1 VFNAPQPRSRLY
13 TKAADYAGL
22 LSGGLFGRSR
32 GEEVAELERALAAY
46 LAIGHVIA
54 VPQARVGI
62 YLAIKHLVRRGRK
75 VILSPYTI
83 ADVVNMVVCAGAV
96 PVFADV
102 AADGSCNIDP
112 NAVANL
118 LDVERDVGAVMVTH
132 FYGLAC
138 DMEPIRQACTRAGVP
153 LIEDAAQAFG
163 ARASGRLVGTLGQ
176 AGIFSFGLLKNI
188 TGFLGGAVAT
198 GDPDLARAIRAELKS
213 YPVTARRDLWKKAAK
228 GAAFDIATEPA
239 IFDSAVYWLFRRAYL
254 KQKEFFKNQLDTDAN
269 PVAYT
274 EFPKR
279 YACRMS
285 EAQAAIIRT
294 QLARCDAQS
303 AERIGKAALYHAG
316 LKDVAGLT
324 LPPFRQDGSHIY
336 LYYTILARDRDGLAR
351 SMTRQYRDVQ
361 VSHHRNCASLACF
374 AEFSRPCPNA
384 ETASRQALYLPTYP
398 GYRLDQVEANIAAIR
413 RYAQDQKWT

>member
-1 VFNAPQPRSRLY
+1 MFNAPQPRSRLY
-13 TKAADYAGL
+13 TTAAAYAGL
-22 LSGGLFGRSR
+22 LSGGLFGHR
-32 GEEVAELERALAAY
+32 GGAVAELERALADY
-46 LAIGHVIA
+46 LAIDHVVV

-96 PVFADV
+96 PVFADI

-112 NAVANL
+112 IAVTDL
-118 LDVERDVGAVMVTH
+118 LDRERDVGAVMVTH

-138 DMEPIRQACTRAGVP
+138 EIEPIRQACVRVGVP

-163 ARASGRLVGTLGQ
+163 TKVSSQFAGTIGQ

-198 GDPDLARAIRAELKS
+198 RDPELARAIRTELDS
-213 YPVTARRDLWKKAAK
+213 YPVTTRRNLWKKAAK

-239 IFDSAVYWLFRRAYL
+239 IFDSAVYWLFRQAYL
-254 KQKEFFKNQLDTDAN
+254 QQREFFKNQLDTDAN

-285 EAQAAIIRT
+285 DAQGAIIRA
-294 QLARCDAQS
+294 QLSRCDAQS
-303 AERIGKAALYHAG
+303 AERIGKAAVYHAG
-316 LKDVAGLT
+316 LKDVTGLT

-336 LYYTILARDRDGLAR
+336 LYYTILACDRDGLAR

-361 VSHHRNCASLACF
+361 VSHHRNCASLPCF

-384 ETASRQALYLPTYP
+384 ERASQQALYLPTYP
-398 GYRLDQVEANIAAIR
+398 GYRRDQVEANIAAIR

>member
-13 TKAADYAGL
+13 TTAAAYAGL
-22 LSGGLFGRSR
+22 LSGGLFSCDR
-32 GEEVAELERALAAY
+32 GGAITELERALADY
-46 LAIGHVIA
+46 LAIDHVIA

-62 YLAIKHLVRRGRK
+62 YLTIKHLVRRGRK

-96 PVFADV
+96 PVFADIV
-102 AADGSCNIDP
+102 GDGSCNIDP
-112 NAVANL
+112 NAVADL
-118 LDVERDVGAVMVTH
+118 LDRERDVGAVMVTH

-138 DMEPIRQACTRAGVP
+138 KIEPIREACARAKVP

-163 ARASGRLVGTLGQ
+163 AKTSGKLVGTVGQ

-198 GDPDLARAIRAELKS
+198 GDPELAPAIRAELES

-239 IFDSAVYWLFRRAYL
+239 IFDSAVYWLFRHAYL
-254 KQKEFFKNQLDTDAN
+254 QQKEFFKNQLDTDAN

-285 EAQAAIIRT
+285 DAQAAIIRA
-294 QLARCDAQS
+294 QLSRCEAQS
-303 AERIGKAALYHAG
+303 TERISKAAVYRAG

-361 VSHHRNCASLACF
+361 VSHHRNCASLSCYAQ
-374 AEFSRPCPNA
+374 FSRSCPNA
-384 ETASRQALYLPTYP
+384 ETASQQALYLPTYP

>member
-13 TKAADYAGL
+13 TTATAYAGL
-22 LSGGLFGRSR
+22 LTSGLFGHSG
-32 GEEVAELERALAAY
+32 GEAVTELERALGDH
-46 LAIGHVIA
+46 LAVDHVIA

-62 YLAIKHLVRRGRK
+62 HLAIKHLVRRGRK

-83 ADVVNMVVCAGAV
+83 ADIVNMVVCAGAV
-96 PVFADV
+96 PVFADIV
-102 AADGSCNIDP
+102 ADGSCNIDP
-112 NAVANL
+112 LAVASL
-118 LDVERDVGAVMVTH
+118 LDRERDVGAVMVTH

-138 DMEPIRQACTRAGVP
+138 EIEPIRNACERAGVP

-163 ARASGRLVGTLGQ
+163 ARASGKFVGTLGK

-188 TGFLGGAVAT
+188 TGFLGGAIAT
-198 GDPDLARAIRAELKS
+198 SDPNLARAIRAELDA
-213 YPVTARRDLWKKAAK
+213 YPVVARRELWKKAAK

-239 IFDSAVYWLFRRAYL
+239 IFDSTVYWLFRHAYL
-254 KQKEFFKNQLDTDAN
+254 QQKEFFKNQLDTDAN
-269 PVAYT
+269 PVAYA
-274 EFPKR
+274 ELPNR

-285 EAQAAIIRT
+285 EAQAAIIRA
-294 QLARCDAQS
+294 QLSHCDAQS
-303 AERIGKAALYHAG
+303 AERIGKAAVYHVG
-316 LKDVAGLT
+316 LQEIAGLT

-374 AEFSRPCPNA
+374 AKFARPCPNA
-384 ETASRQALYLPTYP
+384 EDASQQALYLPTYP

-413 RYAQDQKWT
+413 RYVQDQKWT

>member
-1 VFNAPQPRSRLY
+1 MFNAPQPRSRLY
-13 TKAADYAGL
+13 TTAAAYAGL
-22 LSGGLFGRSR
+22 LSGGLLGRSR
-32 GEEVAELERALAAY
+32 GGAVAELERALGAY
-46 LAIGHVIA
+46 LAIDHVVA

-62 YLAIKHLVRRGRK
+62 YLAIKHLVRPGRK

-96 PVFADV
+96 PLFADILG
-102 AADGSCNIDP
+102 DGSCNIDP

-118 LDVERDVGAVMVTH
+118 LDRERDIGAVMVTH

-138 DMEPIRQACTRAGVP
+138 NIEPIRQACTRAGVA

-163 ARASGRLVGTLGQ
+163 ARAAGKYVGTLGQ

-198 GDPDLARAIRAELKS
+198 GDPELARAIRAELNS
-213 YPVTARRDLWKKAAK
+213 YPVEARRHLWKKAAK
-228 GAAFDIATEPA
+228 GAAFDIATEPP
-239 IFDSAVYWLFRRAYL
+239 IFDSAVYWLFRHAYL
-254 KQKEFFKNQLDTDAN
+254 QQKEFFKNQLDTDAN

-274 EFPKR
+274 QLPKR
-279 YACRMS
+279 YARRMS
-285 EAQAAIIRT
+285 EAQAAIISA
-294 QLARCDAQS
+294 QLSRCEAQS
-303 AERIGKAALYHAG
+303 AERIGKAAVYHAG

-361 VSHHRNCASLACF
+361 VSHHRNCASLPCF

-384 ETASRQALYLPTYP
+384 ENASRQTLYLPTYP

>member
-1 VFNAPQPRSRLY
+1 MRVWPATTAWRVRMSWPKPSGSASRRRKAVVFNAPQPRSRLY
-13 TKAADYAGL
+13 TTAANYAGL
-22 LSGGLFGRSR
+22 LSGGLLGRR
-32 GEEVAELERALAAY
+32 HGAVAELERALAAY

-112 NAVANL
+112 IAVANL
-118 LDVERDVGAVMVTH
+118 LDSERDVGAVMVTH

-138 DMEPIRQACTRAGVP
+138 DIEPIRQACARAAVP
-153 LIEDAAQAFG
+153 LIEDVAQAFG
-163 ARASGRLVGTLGQ
+163 ARVSGQFVGTLGQ

-198 GDPDLARAIRAELKS
+198 GDPELARAIRAELDS

-239 IFDSAVYWLFRRAYL
+239 IFDSAVYWLFRHAYL
-254 KQKEFFKNQLDTDAN
+254 QQKEFFKNQLDTDAN

-274 EFPKR
+274 EFPK
-279 YACRMS
+279 
-285 EAQAAIIRT
+285 
-294 QLARCDAQS
+294 
-303 AERIGKAALYHAG
+303 
-316 LKDVAGLT
+316 
-324 LPPFRQDGSHIY
+324 
-336 LYYTILARDRDGLAR
+336 
-351 SMTRQYRDVQ
+351 
-361 VSHHRNCASLACF
+361 
-374 AEFSRPCPNA
+374 
-384 ETASRQALYLPTYP
+384 
-398 GYRLDQVEANIAAIR
+398 
-413 RYAQDQKWT
+413 